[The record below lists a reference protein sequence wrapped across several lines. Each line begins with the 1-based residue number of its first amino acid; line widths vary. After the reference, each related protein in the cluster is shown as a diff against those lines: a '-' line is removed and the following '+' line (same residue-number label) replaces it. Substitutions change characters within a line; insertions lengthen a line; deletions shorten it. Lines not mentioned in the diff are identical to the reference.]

1 MIPLL
6 FGTAFTVGRLTITAL
21 SIGSVAGASYG
32 VGRKYGRII
41 CEKLDTF
48 EVKAKELFTASTSE

>member
-6 FGTAFTVGRLTITAL
+6 LGTALTVGRLTVNAVAV
-21 SIGSVAGASYG
+21 GSVAGATYG
-32 VGRKYGRII
+32 MGRKYGRII

-48 EVKAKELFTASTSE
+48 EERATAVFKTTISE

>member
-6 FGTAFTVGRLTITAL
+6 LGTALTVGRLTVNAVAV
-21 SIGSVAGASYG
+21 GSVAGATYG
-32 VGRKYGRII
+32 MGRKYGRII

-48 EVKAKELFTASTSE
+48 EERATAVFRTTISE

>member
-6 FGTAFTVGRLTITAL
+6 LGTVLTVGRLTVNAVAV
-21 SIGSVAGASYG
+21 GSVAGATYG
-32 VGRKYGRII
+32 MGRKYGRII

-48 EVKAKELFTASTSE
+48 EERATAVFRTTISE

>member
-6 FGTAFTVGRLTITAL
+6 FGTAMTVGRVTVNAVA
-21 SIGSVAGASYG
+21 IGSVAGTTYG
-32 VGRKYGRII
+32 LGRKYGRII

-48 EVKAKELFTASTSE
+48 EDRLSSILSTATSE

>member
-6 FGTAFTVGRLTITAL
+6 FGTAMTVGRVTVNAVA
-21 SIGSVAGASYG
+21 IGSVAGTTYG
-32 VGRKYGRII
+32 LGRKYGRII

-48 EVKAKELFTASTSE
+48 EDRLSSIFSTATSE

>member
-6 FGTAFTVGRLTITAL
+6 LGTALTVGRLTVNAVA
-21 SIGSVAGASYG
+21 IGSVAGATYG
-32 VGRKYGRII
+32 MGRKYGRII

-48 EVKAKELFTASTSE
+48 EERATAVFQTITSE

>member
-6 FGTAFTVGRLTITAL
+6 FGTALTVGRLTVNAIAV
-21 SIGSVAGASYG
+21 GSVAGATYG
-32 VGRKYGRII
+32 LGRKYGRII

-48 EVKAKELFTASTSE
+48 EDRLTSILSTATSE

>member
-6 FGTAFTVGRLTITAL
+6 LGTALTVGRLTVNAVAV
-21 SIGSVAGASYG
+21 GSVAGATYG
-32 VGRKYGRII
+32 MGRKYGRII

-48 EVKAKELFTASTSE
+48 EERATAVFQTTISE

>member
-6 FGTAFTVGRLTITAL
+6 FGTALTLGRLTVNAVAV
-21 SIGSVAGASYG
+21 GSVAGASYG
-32 VGRKYGRII
+32 MGRKYGRII

-48 EVKAKELFTASTSE
+48 EDRFSTMLSTATSE

>member
-6 FGTAFTVGRLTITAL
+6 LGTALTVGRLTVNAVAV
-21 SIGSVAGASYG
+21 GSMAGATYG
-32 VGRKYGRII
+32 MGRKYGRII

-48 EVKAKELFTASTSE
+48 EERATAVFRTTISE

>member
-6 FGTAFTVGRLTITAL
+6 FGTALTVGRLTVNAVAV
-21 SIGSVAGASYG
+21 GSVAGATYG
-32 VGRKYGRII
+32 LGRKYGRII

-48 EVKAKELFTASTSE
+48 EDRLTSLLSTGTSE

>member
-6 FGTAFTVGRLTITAL
+6 FGTALTVGRLTVNAVA
-21 SIGSVAGASYG
+21 IGSVAGATYG
-32 VGRKYGRII
+32 MGRKYGRII

-48 EVKAKELFTASTSE
+48 EDRLITMLSTATSE

>member
-6 FGTAFTVGRLTITAL
+6 FGTALTVGRLTVNAIAF
-21 SIGSVAGASYG
+21 GSVAGTAYG
-32 VGRKYGRII
+32 LGRKYGRVI

-48 EVKAKELFTASTSE
+48 EDRLTSILSTGTSE

>member
-6 FGTAFTVGRLTITAL
+6 LGTALTVGRLTVNAVAV
-21 SIGSVAGASYG
+21 GSVAGATYG
-32 VGRKYGRII
+32 MGRKYGRII

-48 EVKAKELFTASTSE
+48 EERAIAVFQTNTSE

>member
-6 FGTAFTVGRLTITAL
+6 FGTALTVGGLTVNAVA
-21 SIGSVAGASYG
+21 IGSVAGATYG
-32 VGRKYGRII
+32 MGRKYGRII

-48 EVKAKELFTASTSE
+48 EERAIAIFQTTTSE